1 MDILDNA
8 INRKLIAGNFPSE
21 ILTAVDEYKIGAC
34 NLDELSIEGLRVLR
48 ENPFLLRGLFLN
60 FFNRVKELESL
71 GKDELFEQE
80 VNILINTGYTVDLLN
95 SNGNVYPE
103 ASKLC
108 PAITTTDKILWYG
121 SWVYYFSNDIM
132 PTSEYYSQYRD
143 MMFAWIYLLKEVQKK
158 ELSYGLTIN
167 IKRIGSKTDILK
179 LIEADWRKVDKS
191 YFSKLTDY
199 GKKRL
204 QEIHDNQKRLVQKVD
219 EENNSQK
226 VIADETEKDWKLF
239 IDILNSLAQKETE
252 VICKINKAGSP
263 KDKLRIINEYNSII
277 NSIERGKYQ
286 LGSQEFELLPLFE
299 NINSRIQKAGA
310 YCVVKKCDGY
320 VFRLH
325 PAAFILEMNPKT
337 FNYLFM
343 VFHQFRLNPGKDTA
357 KKFAELSLSVLKK
370 NLGEE
375 EIKHISIDDIIED
388 FYQTVID
395 FMEQNKEAIDRL
407 SFDKLQA
414 DSAIVS
420 LDILPATD
428 RFAKDL
434 VDRITAAEK
443 SKEYDEAIEKMIT
456 GKNQALSAD
465 KVTDLAK
472 LEEERARVI
481 EQETIASRIVA
492 SLNIIYMFC
501 EMLRV
506 ILTNLHANIKIKNRE
521 TIDQYRRELMR
532 IDDKLV
538 HKVYSNLGDQEIG
551 MLEYREKIGIATISL
566 SEQEMETENY
576 RNSVFSDV
584 LKSSIIS
591 LIDNIEKADVEQ
603 ILKTKTLIREEILRF
618 PDCDEKERYTEWLDQ
633 VSQRLSDALMSNCK
647 KEDDYQRIKENILL
661 ELGEKAAT
669 LPESTVDSLTT
680 AEMLYA
686 KYATEDFA
694 EKGFDF
700 SCISA
705 LYYQAFEEA
714 YNVLIWK
721 RYSNELNGLIID
733 GRKFTDILFDCK
745 RKGIDVKTARGYLDS
760 DPKQRGYYID
770 YQNRNN
776 PETRVSS
783 RCMYKSF
790 AILIENIVP
799 NTKLEK
805 LCDYFAKIT
814 GFSSRAEMFNDSDF
828 MRNCYSFTAAVKASA
843 DNRNNA
849 SHGGTFIS
857 VNQCRSD
864 KKIILNDLESVRSDS
879 IGLIQQLLYILN
891 R

>member
-1 MDILDNA
+1 MD
-8 INRKLIAGNFPSE
+8 
-21 ILTAVDEYKIGAC
+21 
-34 NLDELSIEGLRVLR
+34 
-48 ENPFLLRGLFLN
+48 LF
-60 FFNRVKELESL
+60 
-71 GKDELFEQE
+71 
-80 VNILINTGYTVDLLN
+80 
-95 SNGNVYPE
+95 
-103 ASKLC
+103 
-108 PAITTTDKILWYG
+108 
-121 SWVYYFSNDIM
+121 
-132 PTSEYYSQYRD
+132 
-143 MMFAWIYLLKEVQKK
+143 KEVQKK

-179 LIEADWRKVDKS
+179 LIEADWSKVDKN

-204 QEIHDNQKRLVQKVD
+204 QEIHDNKERLVRKVN

-226 VIADETEKDWKLF
+226 AIADETEKEWKLF
-239 IDILNSLAQKETE
+239 IDVLNSLAQKENE
-252 VICKINKAGSP
+252 VIGKINEADSP
-263 KDKLRIINEYNSII
+263 KDKLRIINEYNSIM
-277 NSIERGKYQ
+277 NSIERAKYQ
-286 LGSQEFELLPLFE
+286 LGNQEIGLLPLFD
-299 NINSRIQKAGA
+299 NVINRIQKAGA
-310 YCVVKKCDGY
+310 YCVVKTSDGN

-325 PAAFILEMNPKT
+325 PAAFMLEMNPKT

-357 KKFAELSLSVLKK
+357 KKFAELSLHVLKK

-395 FMEQNKEAIDRL
+395 FMKQNKEAIDRL

-420 LDILPATD
+420 LDILPDTD
-428 RFAKDL
+428 RYVKDL

-443 SKEYDEAIEKMIT
+443 SKEYDEAIEKMII
-456 GKNQALSAD
+456 GKDQALSAD
-465 KVTDLAK
+465 KMADLAK
-472 LEEERARVI
+472 FEEERARVI
-481 EQETIASRIVA
+481 EQETIASRIVI

-506 ILTNLHANIKIKNRE
+506 ILMNQHANIKVKNKK
-521 TIDQYRRELMR
+521 TNDQYRRELMR

-538 HKVYSNLGDQEIG
+538 HKVYSNLEAQEIG
-551 MLEYREKIGIATISL
+551 MMEYREKAGIATISL
-566 SEQEMETENY
+566 LEQEVEIENY

-591 LIDNIEKADVEQ
+591 LIDNIEKSDAEQ
-603 ILKTKTLIREEILRF
+603 ILRTKALIREEILRF
-618 PDCDEKERYTEWLDQ
+618 PDCDEKEHYTEWLDQ
-633 VSQRLSDALMSNCK
+633 VSQRLSDVLVSNCK
-647 KEDDYQRIKENILL
+647 KEDDYQRIKKSILWG
-661 ELGEKAAT
+661 LGEKAAV
-669 LPESTVDSLTT
+669 LPVSTVDSLTT

-714 YNVLIWK
+714 YNALIWK
-721 RYSNELNGLIID
+721 GYSDELNSLIID
-733 GRKFTDILFDCK
+733 GRKFTDILFERK
-745 RKGIDVKTARGYLDS
+745 NKGIDVKEAKGYLDS
-760 DPKQRGYYID
+760 EPRQRGFYID

-790 AILIENIVP
+790 AILLENIVP

-805 LCDYFAKIT
+805 LCDYFAQIT
-814 GFSSRAEMFNDSDF
+814 GFSSSAEMFSNSDF
-828 MRNCYSFTAAVKASA
+828 MRNCYSFTAAVNASA

-857 VNQCRSD
+857 VNQCKSD
-864 KKIILNDLESVRSDS
+864 KKVVLNDLESVRSDS
-879 IGLIQQLLYILN
+879 IGLIQQLLYILK
-891 R
+891 RDKLVDIEITE

>member
-8 INRKLIAGNFPSE
+8 INRKLIAGNFPPE

-48 ENPFLLRGLFLN
+48 ENPFLLRGLFWN

-95 SNGNVYPE
+95 SNGNVHPE

-132 PTSEYYSQYRD
+132 PTSEHYSQYRD

-167 IKRIGSKTDILK
+167 IKRIDSKTDILK

-226 VIADETEKDWKLF
+226 VIADETEKDWELF

-420 LDILPATD
+420 LDILPDTD

-456 GKNQALSAD
+456 GKDQALSAD
-465 KVTDLAK
+465 KVTDFAK

-506 ILTNLHANIKIKNRE
+506 ILTNLHANIKIKNKE
-521 TIDQYRRELMR
+521 TIDQYRRELMC

-633 VSQRLSDALMSNCK
+633 VSQKLSDALMSNCK

-733 GRKFTDILFDCK
+733 RRKFTDILFDCK

-814 GFSSRAEMFNDSDF
+814 GFSSRTEMFNDSDF

-864 KKIILNDLESVRSDS
+864 KKVILNDLESVRSDS